1 MKRPLS
7 IANLI
12 MVMFVTLAVC
22 FSGVYFIRHGLL
34 TVRVA
39 FAEEQLGV
47 FRDMVAKA
55 KGGSQ
60 EDCLESLQQTVSY
73 YPSGT
78 KQRKGTK
85 LDTMVEQAR
94 QVFDVLLLPHL
105 LYPWPDRSHP
115 AQSMQEEN
123 P

>member
-12 MVMFVTLAVC
+12 MVMFVTLTVC
-22 FSGVYFIRHGLL
+22 FGGVYFIRHGLL

-94 QVFDVLLLPHL
+94 RDAVMAIIESLRRVSPTDLGPEPEAWLK
-105 LYPWPDRSHP
+105 
-115 AQSMQEEN
+115 
-123 P
+123 